1 MQIVERKLS
10 YITVQHLQNSYS
22 RMCIL
27 ALDKVSLKS
36 EDILTTANYF
46 ATRTIQT
53 VPRSPDIVEG
63 C

>member
-1 MQIVERKLS
+1 
-10 YITVQHLQNSYS
+10 
-22 RMCIL
+22 MCIL

-63 C
+63 SWTAAPYADIKK

>member
-1 MQIVERKLS
+1 
-10 YITVQHLQNSYS
+10 
-22 RMCIL
+22 MCIL